1 MIVYSKNEEEHRHDL
16 TIVFKKLH
24 SHRFL
29 INAKKSEFFLEEIHF
44 LGHSVSKDGVRMDPA
59 KVEAIKSWPDLKTV
73 HDVGSF
79 LGLRSYY
86 RRFIQNVTEIALI
99 APQKKGVTF
108 RWTQKEISAINLLK
122 EKMTSDPVIVLL
134 DLKKSFVVQC
144 DACGSSIGAVLMHD
158 DMLETLPA
166 SCRFC
171 LFENMGS
178 TLNFSSSFHP
188 QTDGQSEEANSIGL
202 DLLKCYV
209 SEHKGKWEQHL
220 PLVEYAYNNTVH
232 SSTGKAPFKI
242 VEGGKKVP
250 PILHTKDNIFEADKY
265 VQDMDEMHKKV
276 KVALEKTQAKQ
287 KKAVD
292 RKHRDVVV
300 SLGDWVLLRFEKA
313 RLKKM
318 KGKERLFPKLS
329 MRYYRPFQVCDKIND
344 VAYRLKLLENWK
356 IHNAFHVSLLRPYVG
371 DVPQDM
377 PAEDQL
383 EVDELNEILVPEQ
396 ILSHRERKVK
406 GKHLLSLLADF
417 NKIWLDDAC
426 GLQGQVQYLIKWRGW
441 PESAN
446 TWEPFE
452 NVKACADIIE
462 EFEQSS
468 AAKPG
473 KRGRSKKK
481 IGTNSKKRN
490 LSDNEEDGSPVNLG
504 ETNVNNKP
512 ISEKSEVANDLKESD
527 DKDSQQQIMTEVRE
541 EFTLPDSTAALKDTL
556 QTFPMSFE
564 KPSHSG
570 GEETCS
576 SLPFGG
582 ETSEGGDENKEKL
595 PNGLHESRVQ
605 KETGTSG
612 QQMNVPYTKSG
623 QDHHLSYKGG
633 MENDSNNLS
642 SEKKAI
648 SEEPGK
654 ALGMDKCVGAKKRK
668 QGFVRRVR
676 QGLDSHDSDE
686 KAGTAED
693 RSEDVKEPVSS
704 LQVPGPSAT
713 DLSQP
718 NVLQLQESKS
728 LSLSAQ
734 AADPPLTKI
743 LKAVN
748 YNSLSVDGR
757 QDVTVVFKVSRAD
770 GEEIFVDNKYMK
782 ANYPVLLIEF
792 YEKHL
797 RYSSTNN
804 VN

>member
-1 MIVYSKNEEEHRHDL
+1 MGRRAPPEETAPADMEASRHRLRRGVPAVAKEEGKSLSSKKRGRSAAKQVDAEFSEGDG
-16 TIVFKKLH
+16 KKLKRAAVKSDSELEDNDVADDSDGH
-24 SHRFL
+24 ESSEDDEENGEGLGEQFYEVESVC
-29 INAKKSEFFLEEIHF
+29 KKRMRKNR
-44 LGHSVSKDGVRMDPA
+44 VSKHEA
-59 KVEAIKSWPDLKTV
+59 KC
-73 HDVGSF
+73 SF
-79 LGLRSYY
+79 Y
-86 RRFIQNVTEIALI
+86 IA
-99 APQKKGVTF
+99 
-108 RWTQKEISAINLLK
+108 R
-122 EKMTSDPVIVLL
+122 
-134 DLKKSFVVQC
+134 
-144 DACGSSIGAVLMHD
+144 
-158 DMLETLPA
+158 LETL
-166 SCRFC
+166 
-171 LFENMGS
+171 
-178 TLNFSSSFHP
+178 
-188 QTDGQSEEANSIGL
+188 QSGIRQ
-202 DLLKCYV
+202 V
-209 SEHKGKWEQHL
+209 
-220 PLVEYAYNNTVH
+220 
-232 SSTGKAPFKI
+232 
-242 VEGGKKVP
+242 
-250 PILHTKDNIFEADKY
+250 KD
-265 VQDMDEMHKKV
+265 
-276 KVALEKTQAKQ
+276 
-287 KKAVD
+287 
-292 RKHRDVVV
+292 
-300 SLGDWVLLRFEKA
+300 S
-313 RLKKM
+313 
-318 KGKERLFPKLS
+318 PK
-329 MRYYRPFQVCDKIND
+329 N
-344 VAYRLKLLENWK
+344 
-356 IHNAFHVSLLRPYVG
+356 
-371 DVPQDM
+371 
-377 PAEDQL
+377 
-383 EVDELNEILVPEQ
+383 
-396 ILSHRERKVK
+396 
-406 GKHLLSLLADF
+406 
-417 NKIWLDDAC
+417 
-426 GLQGQVQYLIKWRGW
+426 GQVQYLIKWRGW

-473 KRGRSKKK
+473 KRGRSKKNF
-481 IGTNSKKRN
+481 GTNSKKRN

-512 ISEKSEVANDLKESD
+512 ISEKAEVVNDLKESD
-527 DKDSQQQIMTEVRE
+527 DKDSQRQIMTEVRE
-541 EFTLPDSTAALKDTL
+541 EFTLPDSTGALKDSL

-595 PNGLHESRVQ
+595 PNGLHESRLQ

-612 QQMNVPYTKSG
+612 QQMNVPSTKSG
-623 QDHHLSYKGG
+623 QDHYLSYKGG

-718 NVLQLQESKS
+718 NVLQLQEPKS

-748 YNSLSVDGR
+748 YNSLCVDGR
-757 QDVTVVFKVSRAD
+757 QDVTVVFKVSRYAS
-770 GEEIFVDNKYMK
+770 
-782 ANYPVLLIEF
+782 ASLL
-792 YEKHL
+792 
-797 RYSSTNN
+797 
-804 VN
+804 